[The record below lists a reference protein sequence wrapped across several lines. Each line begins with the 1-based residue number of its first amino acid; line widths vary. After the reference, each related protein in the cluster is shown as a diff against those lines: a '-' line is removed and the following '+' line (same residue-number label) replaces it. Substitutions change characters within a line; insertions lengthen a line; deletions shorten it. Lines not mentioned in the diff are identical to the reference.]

1 MYNLHSIPPNIWF
14 IFAFHLVLFHKYNRF
29 RTQYYNPT
37 RKAGLKKEYE
47 TLFYQYHR
55 MIHSCLLESKKQKES
70 IPLCYP
76 PKIKVSPLPLSL
88 SNRQNLQ
95 ILSNRFTNPFKSENR
110 TFNKSFSDFITYIC
124 FIHNGNSWKN
134 ALLYSAYLCFCA
146 YCQIAF
152 MPGQ

>member
-1 MYNLHSIPPNIWF
+1 
-14 IFAFHLVLFHKYNRF
+14 HKNVRF
-29 RTQYYNPT
+29 RTQYYNSI
-37 RKAGLKKEYE
+37 RKTGFKKEYE

-76 PKIKVSPLPLSL
+76 PKIKVSHLPFSL

-110 TFNKSFSDFITYIC
+110 TFNKSFFRFY
-124 FIHNGNSWKN
+124 HLY
-134 ALLYSAYLCFCA
+134 LLHT
-146 YCQIAF
+146 
-152 MPGQ
+152 

>member
-70 IPLCYP
+70 IPSCYSS
-76 PKIKVSPLPLSL
+76 KIK
-88 SNRQNLQ
+88 
-95 ILSNRFTNPFKSENR
+95 
-110 TFNKSFSDFITYIC
+110 
-124 FIHNGNSWKN
+124 
-134 ALLYSAYLCFCA
+134 A
-146 YCQIAF
+146 
-152 MPGQ
+152 

>member
-1 MYNLHSIPPNIWF
+1 MTNVQLYTQYLQIFGSF
-14 IFAFHLVLFHKYNRF
+14 FAFHFSIIFTNTIVF

-70 IPLCYP
+70 IPSCYP
-76 PKIKVSPLPLSL
+76 SKIKVSPLPFSL

-110 TFNKSFSDFITYIC
+110 TFNKSFFRFY
-124 FIHNGNSWKN
+124 HLY
-134 ALLYSAYLCFCA
+134 LLHT
-146 YCQIAF
+146 
-152 MPGQ
+152 

>member
-70 IPLCYP
+70 IPSCYP
-76 PKIKVSPLPLSL
+76 SKIKVSPLPFSL

-110 TFNKSFSDFITYIC
+110 TFNKSFLRFY
-124 FIHNGNSWKN
+124 HLY
-134 ALLYSAYLCFCA
+134 LLHT
-146 YCQIAF
+146 
-152 MPGQ
+152 

>member
-70 IPLCYP
+70 IPSCYSS
-76 PKIKVSPLPLSL
+76 KIKVSPLPFSL

-110 TFNKSFSDFITYIC
+110 TFNKSFSDFITYSC
-124 FIHNGNSWKN
+124 FIHNGNS
-134 ALLYSAYLCFCA
+134 
-146 YCQIAF
+146 
-152 MPGQ
+152 

>member
-1 MYNLHSIPPNIWF
+1 MYNLHSIPTNIWF

-70 IPLCYP
+70 IPSCYSS
-76 PKIKVSPLPLSL
+76 KIKVSPLPFSL

-110 TFNKSFSDFITYIC
+110 TFNKSFFRFY
-124 FIHNGNSWKN
+124 HLY
-134 ALLYSAYLCFCA
+134 LLHT
-146 YCQIAF
+146 
-152 MPGQ
+152 

>member
-47 TLFYQYHR
+47 TLSYQYHR

-70 IPLCYP
+70 IPSCYSS
-76 PKIKVSPLPLSL
+76 KIKVSPLPFSL

-110 TFNKSFSDFITYIC
+110 TFNKSFFRFY
-124 FIHNGNSWKN
+124 HLY
-134 ALLYSAYLCFCA
+134 LLHT
-146 YCQIAF
+146 
-152 MPGQ
+152 

>member
-37 RKAGLKKEYE
+37 RKTGLKKEYE

-70 IPLCYP
+70 IPSCYSS
-76 PKIKVSPLPLSL
+76 KIKVSPLPFSL

-110 TFNKSFSDFITYIC
+110 AFNKSFFRFY
-124 FIHNGNSWKN
+124 HLY
-134 ALLYSAYLCFCA
+134 LLHT
-146 YCQIAF
+146 
-152 MPGQ
+152 

>member
-47 TLFYQYHR
+47 TLFYQYRR

-70 IPLCYP
+70 IPSCYSS
-76 PKIKVSPLPLSL
+76 KIKVSPLPFSL

-110 TFNKSFSDFITYIC
+110 TFNKSFFRFY
-124 FIHNGNSWKN
+124 HLY
-134 ALLYSAYLCFCA
+134 LLHT
-146 YCQIAF
+146 
-152 MPGQ
+152 

>member
-14 IFAFHLVLFHKYNRF
+14 IFAFHLVLFHKNVRF
-29 RTQYYNPT
+29 RTQYYNSI
-37 RKAGLKKEYE
+37 RKTGFKKEYE

-55 MIHSCLLESKKQKES
+55 MIHSCLLESEKQKES

-76 PKIKVSPLPLSL
+76 PKIKVSPLPFSL

-110 TFNKSFSDFITYIC
+110 TFNKSFFRFY
-124 FIHNGNSWKN
+124 HLY
-134 ALLYSAYLCFCA
+134 LLHT
-146 YCQIAF
+146 
-152 MPGQ
+152 

>member
-14 IFAFHLVLFHKYNRF
+14 IFAFHLVLFHKNVRF
-29 RTQYYNPT
+29 RTQYYNSI
-37 RKAGLKKEYE
+37 RKTGFKKEYE

-76 PKIKVSPLPLSL
+76 PKIKVSPLPFSL

-95 ILSNRFTNPFKSENR
+95 ILSNRFTTPFKSENR
-110 TFNKSFSDFITYIC
+110 TFNKSFFRFY
-124 FIHNGNSWKN
+124 HLY
-134 ALLYSAYLCFCA
+134 LLHT
-146 YCQIAF
+146 
-152 MPGQ
+152 

>member
-70 IPLCYP
+70 IPSCYSS
-76 PKIKVSPLPLSL
+76 KIKVSPLPFSL

-95 ILSNRFTNPFKSENR
+95 ILSNRSTNPFKSENR
-110 TFNKSFSDFITYIC
+110 TFNKSFFRFY
-124 FIHNGNSWKN
+124 HLY
-134 ALLYSAYLCFCA
+134 LLHT
-146 YCQIAF
+146 
-152 MPGQ
+152 

>member
-70 IPLCYP
+70 IPSCYSS
-76 PKIKVSPLPLSL
+76 KIKVSPLPFSL

-95 ILSNRFTNPFKSENR
+95 ILSNRLTNPFKSENR
-110 TFNKSFSDFITYIC
+110 TFNKSFFRFY
-124 FIHNGNSWKN
+124 HLY
-134 ALLYSAYLCFCA
+134 LLHT
-146 YCQIAF
+146 
-152 MPGQ
+152 

>member
-70 IPLCYP
+70 IPSCYSS
-76 PKIKVSPLPLSL
+76 KIKVSPLPFSL

-110 TFNKSFSDFITYIC
+110 TVNKSFFRFY
-124 FIHNGNSWKN
+124 HLY
-134 ALLYSAYLCFCA
+134 LLHT
-146 YCQIAF
+146 
-152 MPGQ
+152 

>member
-76 PKIKVSPLPLSL
+76 P
-88 SNRQNLQ
+88 
-95 ILSNRFTNPFKSENR
+95 T
-110 TFNKSFSDFITYIC
+110 
-124 FIHNGNSWKN
+124 
-134 ALLYSAYLCFCA
+134 ALLIIQPPKLANSIQSLHKPF
-146 YCQIAF
+146 QVRK
-152 MPGQ
+152 

>member
-55 MIHSCLLESKKQKES
+55 MIHSCLLESKNKRKYSLMLFIQNKS
-70 IPLCYP
+70 KSPALLIIQP
-76 PKIKVSPLPLSL
+76 PKLANSIQSL
-88 SNRQNLQ
+88 HK
-95 ILSNRFTNPFKSENR
+95 PFQVRK
-110 TFNKSFSDFITYIC
+110 
-124 FIHNGNSWKN
+124 
-134 ALLYSAYLCFCA
+134 
-146 YCQIAF
+146 
-152 MPGQ
+152 

>member
-70 IPLCYP
+70 IPSCYSS
-76 PKIKVSPLPLSL
+76 KIKVSPLPFSL

-95 ILSNRFTNPFKSENR
+95 ILSNRFTNPFKSDTR
-110 TFNKSFSDFITYIC
+110 TFNKSFFRFY
-124 FIHNGNSWKN
+124 HLY
-134 ALLYSAYLCFCA
+134 LLHT
-146 YCQIAF
+146 
-152 MPGQ
+152 

>member
-70 IPLCYP
+70 IPSCYSS
-76 PKIKVSPLPLSL
+76 KIKVSPLPFSL

-95 ILSNRFTNPFKSENR
+95 ILSNRFTNPFKSKNR
-110 TFNKSFSDFITYIC
+110 TFNKSFFRFY
-124 FIHNGNSWKN
+124 HLY
-134 ALLYSAYLCFCA
+134 LLHT
-146 YCQIAF
+146 
-152 MPGQ
+152 

>member
-14 IFAFHLVLFHKYNRF
+14 IFAFHLVLFHKNVRF
-29 RTQYYNPT
+29 RTQYYNSI
-37 RKAGLKKEYE
+37 RKTGFKKEYE

-76 PKIKVSPLPLSL
+76 PKIKVSPLPFSL

-124 FIHNGNSWKN
+124 FIHNGNSWKTH
-134 ALLYSAYLCFCA
+134 YYIQHICA
-146 YCQIAF
+146 FVPTAK
-152 MPGQ
+152 

>member
-70 IPLCYP
+70 IPSCYSS
-76 PKIKVSPLPLSL
+76 KIKVSPLPFL

-110 TFNKSFSDFITYIC
+110 TFNKSFFRFY
-124 FIHNGNSWKN
+124 HLY
-134 ALLYSAYLCFCA
+134 LLHT
-146 YCQIAF
+146 
-152 MPGQ
+152 

>member
-70 IPLCYP
+70 IPSCYSS
-76 PKIKVSPLPLSL
+76 KIKVSPLPFSL

-95 ILSNRFTNPFKSENR
+95 ILSNRFTNPFKSVNR
-110 TFNKSFSDFITYIC
+110 TFNKSFFRFY
-124 FIHNGNSWKN
+124 HLY
-134 ALLYSAYLCFCA
+134 LLHT
-146 YCQIAF
+146 
-152 MPGQ
+152 

>member
-14 IFAFHLVLFHKYNRF
+14 IFAFYLVLFHKYNRF

-70 IPLCYP
+70 IPSCYSS
-76 PKIKVSPLPLSL
+76 KIKVSPLPFSL

-110 TFNKSFSDFITYIC
+110 TFNKSFFRFY
-124 FIHNGNSWKN
+124 HLY
-134 ALLYSAYLCFCA
+134 LLHT
-146 YCQIAF
+146 
-152 MPGQ
+152 

>member
-70 IPLCYP
+70 IPSCYSS
-76 PKIKVSPLPLSL
+76 KIKVSPLPFSL

-110 TFNKSFSDFITYIC
+110 TFNKSFFRFY
-124 FIHNGNSWKN
+124 HLY
-134 ALLYSAYLCFCA
+134 LLYT
-146 YCQIAF
+146 
-152 MPGQ
+152 

>member
-70 IPLCYP
+70 IPSCYSS
-76 PKIKVSPLPLSL
+76 KIKVSPLPFSL

-95 ILSNRFTNPFKSENR
+95 ILSNRCTNPFKSENR
-110 TFNKSFSDFITYIC
+110 TFNKSFFRFY
-124 FIHNGNSWKN
+124 HLY
-134 ALLYSAYLCFCA
+134 LLHT
-146 YCQIAF
+146 
-152 MPGQ
+152 

>member
-110 TFNKSFSDFITYIC
+110 TFNTFFFRFY
-124 FIHNGNSWKN
+124 HLY
-134 ALLYSAYLCFCA
+134 LLHT
-146 YCQIAF
+146 
-152 MPGQ
+152 

>member
-70 IPLCYP
+70 IPSCYSS
-76 PKIKVSPLPLSL
+76 KIKVSPLPFSL

-124 FIHNGNSWKN
+124 FIHNGNSWKTH
-134 ALLYSAYLCFCA
+134 YYIQHICA
-146 YCQIAF
+146 FVPTAK
-152 MPGQ
+152 

>member
-70 IPLCYP
+70 IPSCYSSKNKSKSPALLIIQP
-76 PKIKVSPLPLSL
+76 PKLANSIQSL
-88 SNRQNLQ
+88 HK
-95 ILSNRFTNPFKSENR
+95 PFQVRK
-110 TFNKSFSDFITYIC
+110 
-124 FIHNGNSWKN
+124 
-134 ALLYSAYLCFCA
+134 
-146 YCQIAF
+146 
-152 MPGQ
+152 